1 MQLSMRPLAPS
12 LGAAVQIRRQL
23 CSMLGPQRP
32 ALTIQT
38 SKMHLRAHQPES
50 VAGRAAA
57 LSAAAATAE
66 PDRKHASWFES
77 MMNSLS
83 KAALVVGL
91 VVALALSTAGN
102 AFAAKTSG
110 RVGGSSFGRT
120 TMRSSAPSP
129 SMTRSTQQVHHHHT
143 TVVHAGPSWG
153 FGWGMPSIF
162 MPISPFGYGHHN
174 SGGSAIM
181 TLLLFAVVAFIA
193 LQAFK
198 AIRSPGASNT
208 DDDEEDEAMPPVTV
222 AKVQIGLLAIAKDI
236 KSDLNALA
244 AGANTSSP
252 EGLHLLLQETVIAL
266 LRNPSVCAYGTSSSQ
281 LMEEPEAAE
290 RLFNSWSIEERGKV
304 QQETLVNY
312 AGMQRSKTVK
322 ETSSDGPAEL
332 IVVNLMVAVEGDLQL
347 PAVRSLSDLQQVMSK
362 LGSVPARDIMGVEV
376 FWTPQAD
383 NDVLTQ
389 QQCLLQY
396 PTLRPL

>member
-1 MQLSMRPLAPS
+1 
-12 LGAAVQIRRQL
+12 
-23 CSMLGPQRP
+23 
-32 ALTIQT
+32 
-38 SKMHLRAHQPES
+38 
-50 VAGRAAA
+50 
-57 LSAAAATAE
+57 
-66 PDRKHASWFES
+66 
-77 MMNSLS
+77 
-83 KAALVVGL
+83 
-91 VVALALSTAGN
+91 
-102 AFAAKTSG
+102 
-110 RVGGSSFGRT
+110 
-120 TMRSSAPSP
+120 
-129 SMTRSTQQVHHHHT
+129 
-143 TVVHAGPSWG
+143 
-153 FGWGMPSIF
+153 
-162 MPISPFGYGHHN
+162 
-174 SGGSAIM
+174 M